1 MYLPGMDAR
10 AFLPKFFIICS
21 VILILA
27 GIAQVFVRPRNP
39 KEPMALKII
48 NRATI
53 TAVVS
58 LAFGIAGLLIGL
70 GVLPMP
76 NVGL

>member
-1 MYLPGMDAR
+1 MNWT
-10 AFLPKFFIICS
+10 
-21 VILILA
+21 VVVVLA
-27 GIAQVFVRPRNP
+27 LVALLVVGLA
-39 KEPMALKII
+39 MALKII

-58 LAFGIAGLLIGL
+58 LAFGIAGLLVGL

-76 NVGL
+76 NIGR